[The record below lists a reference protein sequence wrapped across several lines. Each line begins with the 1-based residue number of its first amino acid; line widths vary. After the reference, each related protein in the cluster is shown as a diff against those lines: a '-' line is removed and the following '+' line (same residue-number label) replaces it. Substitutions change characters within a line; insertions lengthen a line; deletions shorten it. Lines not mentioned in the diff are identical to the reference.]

1 MKAGVAVCGVRQT
14 YTRDKPVSSTTNPV
28 THSVRHIP
36 LFPSAHTETMK
47 GLVSGLMQAPDPT
60 LEWLMWPVAED
71 RLHGQYV
78 HISPSLF
85 PFNILP
91 GHQPR

>member
-1 MKAGVAVCGVRQT
+1 M
-14 YTRDKPVSSTTNPV
+14 
-28 THSVRHIP
+28 
-36 LFPSAHTETMK
+36 E

-60 LEWLMWPVAED
+60 LVWLMWPVAED
-71 RLHGQYV
+71 RHHGQYV